1 MAHPMIPL
9 RIIAAQMGMMT
20 GTAMGDMRANWM
32 IIQHTIAVRLPA
44 ATAMGGER
52 RFVAHKNRFSW
63 DGDGRGCLFRV
74 TAHLHR

>member
-44 ATAMGGER
+44 ATAMAVREIWGSLPEG
-52 RFVAHKNRFSW
+52 
-63 DGDGRGCLFRV
+63 
-74 TAHLHR
+74 

>member
-9 RIIAAQMGMMT
+9 RITASQMGMMT

-44 ATAMGGER
+44 ATAMAVREIWGSLPEG
-52 RFVAHKNRFSW
+52 
-63 DGDGRGCLFRV
+63 
-74 TAHLHR
+74 

>member
-44 ATAMGGER
+44 ATGLRLVLLTLREAGACACGE
-52 RFVAHKNRFSW
+52 
-63 DGDGRGCLFRV
+63 
-74 TAHLHR
+74 

>member
-44 ATAMGGER
+44 MAVREIWGSSTEG
-52 RFVAHKNRFSW
+52 
-63 DGDGRGCLFRV
+63 
-74 TAHLHR
+74 